1 MQRAKNQEHA
11 LPLIFVDDDDR
22 SHTLLVLTSDSLGT
36 FPDVGL
42 TTAKEIALENREW
55 LKRGIDPRQA
65 ARVATM
71 LAPVTQAAREIK

>member
-1 MQRAKNQEHA
+1 VQRAKNQEHA